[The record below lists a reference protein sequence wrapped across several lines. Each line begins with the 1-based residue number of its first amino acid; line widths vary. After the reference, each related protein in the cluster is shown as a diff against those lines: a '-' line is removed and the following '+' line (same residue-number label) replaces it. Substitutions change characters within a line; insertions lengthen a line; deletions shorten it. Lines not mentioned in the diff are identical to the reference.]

1 MKGIIIISHSEMAKG
16 IFETSKLFVGENV
29 KQFDYLG
36 LEPEESPKEF
46 FITLRKKVEELNT
59 GSGVIILADLMG
71 GSPCNQAM
79 NLIGEEV
86 DILTGV
92 NLPMVIDLVL
102 KRDSGMEIDYSE
114 VIDSGKE
121 GMVNLKDKINE
132 LSMEDE
138 EE

>member
-1 MKGIIIISHSEMAKG
+1 MAKG

-36 LEPEESPKEF
+36 LEPEESPKDF
-46 FITLRKKVEELNT
+46 FTTLRKKVEELNT